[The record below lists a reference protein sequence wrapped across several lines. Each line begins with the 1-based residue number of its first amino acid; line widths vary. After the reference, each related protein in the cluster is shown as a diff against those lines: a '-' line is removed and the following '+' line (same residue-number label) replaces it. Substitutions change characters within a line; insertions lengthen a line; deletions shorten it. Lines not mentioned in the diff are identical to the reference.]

1 MSDSE
6 TQRLLSNTPYILTP
20 KRWWILFI
28 VSSILFLDSF
38 SASFFGFINDVT
50 SEYFETT
57 PAATD
62 FLSTVNM
69 LSRSVFGF
77 VLAMGGEQFNF
88 RSLALA
94 ATGTIVAGDL
104 LITAGVSSRRNMVIV
119 GMGQIMNGFG
129 ATITLT
135 LSQMAPSN
143 WFPENERG
151 RAVALPWILRR
162 LSPVLSN
169 IVATRTIRQGYYS
182 IDNVNTTTR
191 YFDNNDLMTNFRTS
205 FQISYLVLTGIALA
219 GFVLAQLY
227 VTDYPPRADGQKMPP
242 RANNYTW
249 RPLTELKGI
258 FSLFVNG
265 QYVLL
270 LFMFVLQLSLRPM
283 VEWMLSSIIIV
294 AFPELDDGTAGIVFI
309 VSYVI
314 GAFGSPTGGFILDQF
329 RRPKVTLVFGQCAAI
344 VSCCMFS
351 LGVYLQ
357 SFPLVFVSD
366 VLSAFFRDLCF
377 VCISHSL
384 IETMY
389 NEPADTKVRAF
400 SISGSVPWFSLAL
413 YTGIVRYVLQHGGA
427 ALSVLIPIPFHV
439 IAGILYIL
447 FYKVPQKNN
456 ENDFN

>member
-1 MSDSE
+1 MSRSE
-6 TQRLLSNTPYILTP
+6 SQQLLTNTPYILTP
-20 KRWWILFI
+20 KRWGILMI
-28 VSSILFLDSF
+28 VSSILFLDTF
-38 SASFFGFINDVT
+38 SASFFGFINDIA

-62 FLSTVNM
+62 VLSTINM
-69 LSRSVFGF
+69 IARSVFGF
-77 VLAMGGEQFNF
+77 VLAMGGEQLNF

-94 ATGTIVAGDL
+94 TTGTIVAGDL

-129 ATITLT
+129 ATMTLT

-162 LSPVLSN
+162 LSPVASN
-169 IVATRTIRQGYYS
+169 IVATRTIRQGYA
-182 IDNVNTTTR
+182 NVGSANATSA
-191 YFDNNDLMTNFRTS
+191 YFESDELLKNFRTS
-205 FQISYLVLTGIALA
+205 FQISYIALTGIALVA
-219 GFVLAQLY
+219 FVLSQMY
-227 VTDYPPRADGQKMPP
+227 VTDYPPRADGKKASPGT
-242 RANNYTW
+242 NTYGW
-249 RPLTELKGI
+249 RPLTELRGI
-258 FSLFVNG
+258 LSLFANG

-270 LFMFVLQLSLRPM
+270 LFMYVLQLSVRPM
-283 VEWMLSSIIIV
+283 NEWMLSSIILD
-294 AFPELDDGTAGIVFI
+294 AFPELDDSTAGIVFI

-314 GAFGSPTGGFILDQF
+314 GAFGSPTGGFVLDKF
-329 RRPKVTLVFGQCAAI
+329 RRPKVTLVFGQCAVI
-344 VSCCMFS
+344 IWCGLFS

-357 SFPLVFVSD
+357 SFVLVFISD
-366 VLSAFFRDLCF
+366 VGTAFFRDFCF

-413 YTGIVRYVLQHGGA
+413 YTAFVRTNRELMLNKSIH
-427 ALSVLIPIPFHV
+427 
-439 IAGILYIL
+439 
-447 FYKVPQKNN
+447 
-456 ENDFN
+456 